1 MYFEIGPK
9 KLSSQIFI
17 AIGERWLYSQLCK
30 MRKTR
35 AINENFLFFE
45 IFQKTLCQIDPWV
58 VAQNL

>member
-17 AIGERWLYSQLCK
+17 AIGERWLFSQLCK

-45 IFQKTLCQIDPWV
+45 IFQKTLCQIDPCV